1 MAKLVLVAC
10 GTTIATATVVASK
23 VKDIMK
29 ENKIQGKAVQC
40 KVQEVKSKVNYQKY
54 DLIISTTKVSG
65 EQTIDDKRVVG
76 NDKVQILSGIPF
88 LSGRGMDELKEGD
101 VMEYFPACELEPH
114 DPKYFLFRDFEGEMF
129 EPHGLGARGRGVRL

>member
-10 GTTIATATVVASK
+10 GTAIATATVVASK

-29 ENKIQGKAVQC
+29 ENKIPGKAIQC

-76 NDKVQILSGIPF
+76 DDKVQILSGIPF
-88 LSGRGMDELKEGD
+88 LSGRGMDELKE
-101 VMEYFPACELEPH
+101 EIIKILKE
-114 DPKYFLFRDFEGEMF
+114 
-129 EPHGLGARGRGVRL
+129 